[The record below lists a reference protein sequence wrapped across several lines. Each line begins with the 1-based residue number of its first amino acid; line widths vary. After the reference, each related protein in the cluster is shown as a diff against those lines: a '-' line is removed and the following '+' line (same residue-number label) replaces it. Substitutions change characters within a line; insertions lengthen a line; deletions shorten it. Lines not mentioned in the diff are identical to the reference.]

1 MKPQFRLGLLLLALA
16 FASQMFG
23 QSNKGTITG
32 TVSDSAGAVIPG
44 APVVV
49 TNMETGA
56 RSETVS
62 TGTGNY
68 SILQLPVGSYT
79 LTIEQ
84 PGFGKYEQKNIQV
97 DVAVTTRVD
106 VVLKV
111 GSATDS
117 VTITAESSSLKTESA
132 EQSMTVT
139 GNQISELPINFG
151 IGAGAIRNPLSFAQM
166 TPGASFNGWN
176 NISINGGSAN
186 FKVVFEGQQSDDP
199 YSTQVSDEIQ
209 PSVEAIE
216 QFTLQTSNMAPEFGG
231 VGNGGIYNFTSKS
244 GTNQFHGSAYSYI
257 ENTAFNAGIPF
268 TNDGT
273 GHHQNVVKHL
283 ANYGGTIGG
292 PVWIPKVYNG
302 RNKTFFFF
310 NVEKYRDREALYNGI
325 TTVPN
330 NEYLSGNLS
339 NNLLVT
345 ANRNLGTDFAG
356 RPIIQNTI
364 YDPAT
369 AVTDSSGRRVLQ
381 PFANNIIPSSRI
393 DPVAAKILA
402 TFSKPNIGNDL
413 YVNNFAESGDFFKL
427 QQIISIKVDQNFGS
441 KFKLSAFY
449 EAEDTDKSNGVD
461 GLPAILSQVRIQ
473 NIVSK
478 IARLNADYTI
488 SPTLLFHFGSGWQ
501 QHMNPDTV
509 PPISANYDNTL
520 LGIVGSPGTGFPRIT
535 SGTNGIGDNVYG
547 GLTPSIGPGSRNLF
561 IGGRMSFLP
570 TLSWV
575 HANHTYKIGVEYK
588 YDTTNYA
595 SKTNL
600 SPAYAFSTA
609 ETSQP
614 LYGQVLPTGT
624 GIGSTWAS
632 FLLGDYDSVSV
643 GDGQALYYR
652 RTSWALFAQDSWK
665 LTKKLSIDYGLRWE
679 LQQPIQELH
688 GRIASFSPTTPN
700 PNAGGLLG
708 GTAYE
713 GSGTGRCN
721 CQFAA
726 TYPYAIAPRF
736 GAAYQLNP
744 KTVIRAGWGVSYGPL
759 VNLLT
764 DPSAA
769 STGFNTVTVP
779 SPGNGVGAG
788 FLSQPLNI
796 NQTALYGASYDPGLN
811 VVPNGGIQAA
821 PALVDRNGGRPSR
834 VNQWNISVQ
843 REILKDILV
852 EAAYVG
858 NRGVWEATGSSQG
871 FYNATVNNLV
881 SYNAV
886 SPATLAKY
894 GLSDLTDPNVRAILN
909 STIGSA
915 TAIAA
920 GFKVPYPGFPT
931 SASVLQSLRPF
942 PQFST
947 ISPYQAP
954 LGKSWYDA
962 LQTKI
967 IKRYSYGLTAT
978 ATYTFSKTEDST
990 TNAGSIYDRGS
1001 FKGLAVNDI
1010 PNMFSLSIDYT
1021 VPAIGFVKHSPLART
1036 FLSGWRLTTLDTIQS
1051 GALLQ
1056 SPTSSNS
1063 IGSYLATGYTRQV
1076 RVPGQPLYLININC
1090 NCIDP
1095 TQQTVLNPAAWQNQA
1110 AGVPGSN
1117 IVYYNDFRGQR
1128 RPIVSA
1134 GMGKQFK
1141 IRERMSFSVRAEFFN
1156 LFNQLLSLPDPVTS
1170 SPQNPATR
1178 SNGLLTGGFGYLN
1191 YTGISA
1197 NSVSSSLPTPRTGQ
1211 IVARF
1216 DF

>member
-1 MKPQFRLGLLLLALA
+1 MKGRLAFGVFLLAL
-16 FASQMFG
+16 QLLG
-23 QSNKGTITG
+23 QSNRGTITG
-32 TVSDSAGAVIPG
+32 EISDTAGARIPG
-44 APVVV
+44 VPVVV
-49 TNMETGA
+49 TNQETGA
-56 RSETVS
+56 KYDTVS

-68 SILQLPVGSYT
+68 SLVQLPVGTYS

-84 PGFGKYEQKNIQV
+84 AGFSRFEQTNIHV
-97 DVAVTTRVD
+97 EVTVTTRVD

-111 GSATDS
+111 GSAAES
-117 VTITAESSSLKTESA
+117 VTITAESTALKTESG

-139 GNQISELPINFG
+139 GKQVSELPINFG
-151 IGAGAIRNPLSFAQM
+151 IGAGAIRNPLSFIQM
-166 TPGASFNGWN
+166 TPGATFNGWN
-176 NISINGGSAN
+176 NISINGGAAN

-268 TNDGT
+268 TDDGT
-273 GHHQNVVKHL
+273 GQHQKVVKHL

-302 RNKTFFFF
+302 KNKTFFFF
-310 NVEKYRDREALYNGI
+310 DVERYRDREALYNGI

-330 NEYLSGNLS
+330 AAYLAGNLS

-345 ANRNLGTDFAG
+345 GNRNLGTDFAG

-364 YDPAT
+364 YDPAS
-369 AVTDSSGRRVLQ
+369 AVIDSSGRRVLQ
-381 PFANNIIPSSRI
+381 AFPNNIIPASRI
-393 DPVAAKILA
+393 DPVAAKIMA
-402 TFSKPNIGNDL
+402 MFPKPNIGNDL
-413 YVNNFAESGDFFKL
+413 YINNFAETGDFYKL
-427 QQIISIKVDQNFGS
+427 QQIISIKGDQNFGS
-441 KFKLSAFY
+441 KFKISAFY
-449 EAEDTDKSNGVD
+449 EAQDTTKSNGVD
-461 GLPAILSQVRIQ
+461 GLPPALSQVRIQ
-473 NIVSK
+473 YIVSK
-478 IARLNADYTI
+478 LARLNADYTI
-488 SPTLLFHFGSGWQ
+488 SPTLLFHFGAGFQ
-501 QHMNPDTV
+501 QHKNPDTV
-509 PPISANYDNTL
+509 PPASANYDNTQ
-520 LGIVGSPGTGFPRIT
+520 LGIVGSPGTGFPRI
-535 SGTNGIGDNVYG
+535 SGIGDNVYG
-547 GLTPSIGPGSRNLF
+547 GMTPSFGPGSRNLF
-561 IGGRMSFLP
+561 IGGRLSFLP
-570 TLSWV
+570 TISWT
-575 HANHTYKIGVEYK
+575 HQNHTIKFGVEYK
-588 YDTTNYA
+588 YDTTNYS

-600 SPAYAFSTA
+600 SPAYSFSTA

-632 FLLGDYDSVSV
+632 FLLGNYDSVSA
-643 GDGQALYYR
+643 GNGQALFYR
-652 RTSWALFAQDSWK
+652 RTSWALYLQDSWK
-665 LTKKLSIDYGLRWE
+665 LTKKLTLDYGLRWD

-688 GRIASFSPTTPN
+688 DRIASFSPTTVN

-708 GTAYE
+708 GVAYE
-713 GSGTGRCN
+713 GSGSGRCN

-726 TYPYAIAPRF
+726 TYPYAVAPRL
-736 GAAYQLNP
+736 GAAYQFNS
-744 KTVIRAGWGVSYGPL
+744 KTVFRGGWGFSYGPL
-759 VNLLT
+759 VPLLT

-769 STGFNTVTVP
+769 STGFNTVTIA

-788 FLSQPLNI
+788 FLSQPLVFNP
-796 NQTALYGASYDPGLN
+796 TALYGAAYDPGLN
-811 VVPNGGIQAA
+811 VVPGGGIQAA
-821 PALVDRNGGRPSR
+821 PSLVDPNSGRPAR

-843 REILKDILV
+843 REILKDIVV
-852 EAAYVG
+852 EAAYIG
-858 NRGVWEATGSSQG
+858 NVGVWEANGSSQG
-871 FYNATVNNLV
+871 FYNATVGNLIN
-881 SYNAV
+881 YNAV

-894 GLSDLTDPNVRAILN
+894 GLSDLTDPNVRALLN
-909 STIGSA
+909 ATITSPA
-915 TAIAA
+915 AIAA
-920 GFKVPYPGFPT
+920 GFKLPYPGFPT
-931 SASVLQSLRPF
+931 SASVLQSLRPY
-942 PQFST
+942 PQYST
-947 ISPYQAP
+947 IAQYQAP

-962 LQTKI
+962 LQTKV

-978 ATYTFSKTEDST
+978 ATYTFAKTLDAT

-1010 PNMFSLSIDYT
+1010 PNIFSLSVTYT
-1021 VPAIGFVKHSPLART
+1021 VPPVGFVKNSAIARA
-1036 FLSGWRLTTLDTIQS
+1036 FLSGWTITSLDTWQS
-1051 GALLQ
+1051 GALLA

-1063 IGSYLATGYTRQV
+1063 ISSYLSTGYTRQV
-1076 RVPGQPLYLININC
+1076 RVPGQPLYLVDINC
-1090 NCIDP
+1090 GCIDP
-1095 TQQTVLNPAAWQNQA
+1095 TKQTVLNPAAWQNQA

-1128 RPIVSA
+1128 RPVVSA
-1134 GMGKQFK
+1134 GLGKQFR

-1156 LFNQLLSLPDPVTS
+1156 LFNQLLSLPDPSTA
-1170 SPQNPATR
+1170 SPQNPPTR
-1178 SNGLLTGGFGYLN
+1178 NAQGLLTGGFGYLN